1 MPLTEEERARIEEN
15 RRKAIEKRNMGAA
28 AAAVVTPKAGNS
40 NQTPAINVAKPK
52 AAGSTNSNSFYGQC
66 SRKLSGACSL
76 TSAERFDVKIGY
88 HEAVVAAVKAISSC
102 REDCI

>member
-15 RRKAIEKRNMGAA
+15 RRKAIEKRNKGAA

-52 AAGSTNSNSFYGQC
+52 AAGSNSNSFYGQC

-102 REDCI
+102 REEDCI